1 MAVFLTDEWFNE
13 VERLGDEAGDLN
25 LPPALANMSMNL
37 NVTDAEGSDVQAYLS
52 EGKIKKGSTSAPT
65 TLNLSKEALKD
76 LVFDF
81 DMNKAMQAF
90 MSGNIRVDGDMSQL
104 MTLQSAKPSDEQKQL
119 FEKIMAITEQA

>member
-37 NVTDAEGSDVQAYLS
+37 NVTDSEGGDVQAYLS
-52 EGKIKKGSTSAPT
+52 EGKLKKGTTTAPT
-65 TLNLSKEALKD
+65 TLNLTKDAIKD
-76 LVFDF
+76 LAFDF

-90 MSGNIRVDGDMSQL
+90 MSGKIRVDGDMSQL
-104 MTLQSAKPSDEQKQL
+104 MTLQSAQPSNEQKQL
-119 FEKIMAITEQA
+119 FEKIIAITDKA